1 MLLLYDDVL
10 FPDVRGVVPDGL
22 LYAAVVLEE
31 LCPETVALPDDAEEE
46 AGLLDAVVLL
56 PVTSFTE
63 AVLLVPNEL
72 LLVVETLLVTL
83 PDDGDDADGF
93 PAITRLPDVSRRDP
107 LYTSRPKYDPDI
119 GGVTG

>member
-56 PVTSFTE
+56 PVTSLIE

-72 LLVVETLLVTL
+72 LLVVETRLVTL
-83 PDDGDDADGF
+83 

>member
-10 FPDVRGVVPDGL
+10 LPDVRGAVPDGL
-22 LYAAVVLEE
+22 LYAVVVLEE

-56 PVTSFTE
+56 PVTSLIE

-72 LLVVETLLVTL
+72 LLVVETRLVTL
-83 PDDGDDADGF
+83 

>member
-10 FPDVRGVVPDGL
+10 RPDVRGAVHDGL
-22 LYAAVVLEE
+22 LYAVVVLEE

-56 PVTSFTE
+56 PVTSLIE

-72 LLVVETLLVTL
+72 LLVVETRLVTL
-83 PDDGDDADGF
+83 

>member
-10 FPDVRGVVPDGL
+10 LPDVRGVVPDGL

-31 LCPETVALPDDAEEE
+31 LCPETVALPDDAEE

-56 PVTSFTE
+56 PVTSLTE
-63 AVLLVPNEL
+63 DVLLVPNEL
-72 LLVVETLLVTL
+72 LLVVETRLVTL
-83 PDDGDDADGF
+83 

>member
-10 FPDVRGVVPDGL
+10 LPDVRGVVPDGL
-22 LYAAVVLEE
+22 LYAVVVLEE
-31 LCPETVALPDDAEEE
+31 LCPETVALPDNAEEE

-56 PVTSFTE
+56 PVTSLIE

-72 LLVVETLLVTL
+72 LLVVETRLVTL
-83 PDDGDDADGF
+83 

>member
-10 FPDVRGVVPDGL
+10 LPDVRGAVPDGL
-22 LYAAVVLEE
+22 LYAVVVLEE

-56 PVTSFTE
+56 PVTSLTE

-72 LLVVETLLVTL
+72 LLVVETRLVTL
-83 PDDGDDADGF
+83 

>member
-10 FPDVRGVVPDGL
+10 LPDVRGVVPDGL
-22 LYAAVVLEE
+22 LYAVVVLEE
-31 LCPETVALPDDAEEE
+31 LCPETVALP
-46 AGLLDAVVLL
+46 
-56 PVTSFTE
+56 VTSLTE

-72 LLVVETLLVTL
+72 LLVVETRLVTL
-83 PDDGDDADGF
+83 

>member
-22 LYAAVVLEE
+22 LYAVVVLEE
-31 LCPETVALPDDAEEE
+31 LCPETVALPDDVEEE

-56 PVTSFTE
+56 PVTSLIE

-72 LLVVETLLVTL
+72 LLVVETRLVTL
-83 PDDGDDADGF
+83 

>member
-56 PVTSFTE
+56 PVTSLTE

-72 LLVVETLLVTL
+72 LLVVETRLVTL
-83 PDDGDDADGF
+83 

>member
-22 LYAAVVLEE
+22 LYAVVVLEE
-31 LCPETVALPDDAEEE
+31 LCPETVALPDDAEE

-56 PVTSFTE
+56 PVTSLIE

-72 LLVVETLLVTL
+72 LLVVETRLVTL
-83 PDDGDDADGF
+83 

>member
-10 FPDVRGVVPDGL
+10 LPDVRGVVPDGL
-22 LYAAVVLEE
+22 LYAVVVLEE

-56 PVTSFTE
+56 PVTSLTE

-83 PDDGDDADGF
+83 PDDGDGF

>member
-31 LCPETVALPDDAEEE
+31 LCPETVALPDDAEE

-56 PVTSFTE
+56 PVTSLTE
-63 AVLLVPNEL
+63 DVLLVPNEL
-72 LLVVETLLVTL
+72 LLVVETRLVTL
-83 PDDGDDADGF
+83 

>member
-1 MLLLYDDVL
+1 VLLLYDDVL
-10 FPDVRGVVPDGL
+10 LPDVRGAVPDGL

-31 LCPETVALPDDAEEE
+31 LCPETVALP
-46 AGLLDAVVLL
+46 
-56 PVTSFTE
+56 VTSLTE

-72 LLVVETLLVTL
+72 LLVVETRLVTL

>member
-10 FPDVRGVVPDGL
+10 LPDVRGAVPDGL
-22 LYAAVVLEE
+22 LYAVVVLEE

-56 PVTSFTE
+56 PVTSLTE
-63 AVLLVPNEL
+63 DVLLVPNEL
-72 LLVVETLLVTL
+72 LLVVETRLVTL
-83 PDDGDDADGF
+83 

>member
-10 FPDVRGVVPDGL
+10 LPDVRGAVPDGL

-31 LCPETVALPDDAEEE
+31 LCPETVALP
-46 AGLLDAVVLL
+46 
-56 PVTSFTE
+56 VTSLTE

-72 LLVVETLLVTL
+72 LLVVETRLVTL

>member
-10 FPDVRGVVPDGL
+10 LPDVRGAVPDGL

-56 PVTSFTE
+56 PVTSLIE

-72 LLVVETLLVTL
+72 LLVVETRLVTL
-83 PDDGDDADGF
+83 

>member
-10 FPDVRGVVPDGL
+10 LPDVRGAVPDGL
-22 LYAAVVLEE
+22 LYAVVVLEE
-31 LCPETVALPDDAEEE
+31 LCPETVALP
-46 AGLLDAVVLL
+46 
-56 PVTSFTE
+56 VTSLIE

-72 LLVVETLLVTL
+72 LLVVETRLVTL
-83 PDDGDDADGF
+83 

>member
-10 FPDVRGVVPDGL
+10 LPDERGVVPDGL
-22 LYAAVVLEE
+22 LYAVVVLEE

-56 PVTSFTE
+56 PVTSLIE

-72 LLVVETLLVTL
+72 LLVVETRLVTL
-83 PDDGDDADGF
+83 

>member
-10 FPDVRGVVPDGL
+10 LPDVRGVVPDGL
-22 LYAAVVLEE
+22 LYAVVVLEE
-31 LCPETVALPDDAEEE
+31 LCPETVALP
-46 AGLLDAVVLL
+46 
-56 PVTSFTE
+56 VTSLTE

>member
-1 MLLLYDDVL
+1 M
-10 FPDVRGVVPDGL
+10 PAGL
-22 LYAAVVLEE
+22 LYAAVL
-31 LCPETVALPDDAEEE
+31 LPETALVDP
-46 AGLLDAVVLL
+46 
-56 PVTSFTE
+56 
-63 AVLLVPNEL
+63 VLLVPNEL

>member
-10 FPDVRGVVPDGL
+10 LPDVRGAVPDGL
-22 LYAAVVLEE
+22 LYAVVVLEE
-31 LCPETVALPDDAEEE
+31 LCHETVALPDDAEEE

-56 PVTSFTE
+56 PVTSLIE

-72 LLVVETLLVTL
+72 LLVVETRLVTL
-83 PDDGDDADGF
+83 

>member
-10 FPDVRGVVPDGL
+10 LPDVRGAVPDGL
-22 LYAAVVLEE
+22 LYAVVVLEE
-31 LCPETVALPDDAEEE
+31 LCPETVALPDDAEE

-56 PVTSFTE
+56 PVTSLIE

-72 LLVVETLLVTL
+72 LLVVETRLVTL
-83 PDDGDDADGF
+83 

>member
-10 FPDVRGVVPDGL
+10 LPDVRGVVPDGL
-22 LYAAVVLEE
+22 LYAVVVLEE

-56 PVTSFTE
+56 PVTSLTE

-72 LLVVETLLVTL
+72 LLVVVTRLVTL
-83 PDDGDDADGF
+83 

>member
-22 LYAAVVLEE
+22 LYAVVVLEE
-31 LCPETVALPDDAEEE
+31 LCPETV
-46 AGLLDAVVLL
+46 LL
-56 PVTSFTE
+56 PVTSLTE
-63 AVLLVPNEL
+63 DVLLVPNEL
-72 LLVVETLLVTL
+72 LLVVETRLVTL

-119 GGVTG
+119 GGVTW

>member
-31 LCPETVALPDDAEEE
+31 LCPETVALP
-46 AGLLDAVVLL
+46 
-56 PVTSFTE
+56 VTSLTE

-72 LLVVETLLVTL
+72 LLVVETRLVTL
-83 PDDGDDADGF
+83 

>member
-56 PVTSFTE
+56 PVTSLTE
-63 AVLLVPNEL
+63 DVLLVPNEL
-72 LLVVETLLVTL
+72 LLVVETRLVTL
-83 PDDGDDADGF
+83 

>member
-10 FPDVRGVVPDGL
+10 LPDVRGVVPDGL
-22 LYAAVVLEE
+22 LYAVVVLEV

-56 PVTSFTE
+56 PVTSLTE

-72 LLVVETLLVTL
+72 LLVVETRLVTL
-83 PDDGDDADGF
+83 

>member
-10 FPDVRGVVPDGL
+10 LPDVRGVVPDGL
-22 LYAAVVLEE
+22 LYAVVVLEE
-31 LCPETVALPDDAEEE
+31 LCPETVALPDDAEE

-56 PVTSFTE
+56 PVTSLIE

-72 LLVVETLLVTL
+72 LLVVETRLVTL
-83 PDDGDDADGF
+83 

>member
-10 FPDVRGVVPDGL
+10 LPDVRGVVPDGL
-22 LYAAVVLEE
+22 LYAVVVLEE

-56 PVTSFTE
+56 PVTSLIE

-72 LLVVETLLVTL
+72 LLVVETRLVTL
-83 PDDGDDADGF
+83 

>member
-10 FPDVRGVVPDGL
+10 LPDVRGAVPDGL
-22 LYAAVVLEE
+22 LYAVVVLEE

-56 PVTSFTE
+56 PVTSLTA

-72 LLVVETLLVTL
+72 LLVVETRLVTL
-83 PDDGDDADGF
+83 

>member
-10 FPDVRGVVPDGL
+10 LPDVRGAVPDGL
-22 LYAAVVLEE
+22 LYAVVVLEE

-56 PVTSFTE
+56 PVTSLIE

-72 LLVVETLLVTL
+72 LLVVETRLVTL
-83 PDDGDDADGF
+83 

-107 LYTSRPKYDPDI
+107 LYTSRPKYDPEI

>member
-10 FPDVRGVVPDGL
+10 LPDVRGAVPDGL
-22 LYAAVVLEE
+22 LYAVVVLEE
-31 LCPETVALPDDAEEE
+31 LCPETVALP
-46 AGLLDAVVLL
+46 
-56 PVTSFTE
+56 VTSLTE

>member
-1 MLLLYDDVL
+1 MLELLLYGAL
-10 FPDVRGVVPDGL
+10 LPETRGAVPAGL
-22 LYAAVVLEE
+22 LYVAAGREDVWLE
-31 LCPETVALPDDAEEE
+31 A
-46 AGLLDAVVLL
+46 AGLL
-56 PVTSFTE
+56 PVASLVE

>member
-1 MLLLYDDVL
+1 MLLLYEDEL
-10 FPDVRGVVPDGL
+10 LPDVRGVVPDGL
-22 LYAAVVLEE
+22 LYAVVVLEE

-56 PVTSFTE
+56 PVTSLIE

-72 LLVVETLLVTL
+72 LLVVETRLVTL
-83 PDDGDDADGF
+83 

>member
-10 FPDVRGVVPDGL
+10 LPDVRGVVPDGL
-22 LYAAVVLEE
+22 LYAVVVLEE

-56 PVTSFTE
+56 PVTSLTE

-72 LLVVETLLVTL
+72 LLVVETRLVTL
-83 PDDGDDADGF
+83 

>member
-10 FPDVRGVVPDGL
+10 LPDVRGVVPDGL
-22 LYAAVVLEE
+22 LYAVVVLEE

-72 LLVVETLLVTL
+72 LLVVETRLVTL
-83 PDDGDDADGF
+83 